1 MRLRQLVFH
10 CIILVLAAFL
20 AARAKQQE
28 PPKES
33 TPAQGR
39 QPKNEA
45 KPEKAPRKRVV
56 QDLSG
61 FELVEPSK
69 LASQAVAV
77 AGTRLLPPTPVAL
90 APRLGKMY
98 GAEPLFA
105 WSYQGTERGFTLI
118 IRDDQYAQVFRAQVN
133 ETEFAYPAEGPR
145 FAASKTYSW
154 TVEPTGGEPCDAA
167 RFLVVSPGEQS
178 KIDEALAQITTKD
191 VYSSGLAR
199 AKIFTDHRLWYDAIG
214 TYTELI
220 ARYPK
225 RAELYEQ
232 RGVIYDQITA
242 TKPLADEDFVRAE
255 ELKAA
260 STKLTGS

>member
-1 MRLRQLVFH
+1 MRPQLIFH
-10 CIILVLAAFL
+10 CIILTLALTLAGFL
-20 AARAKQQE
+20 AAQAQQQE

-33 TPAQGR
+33 TQAQGS

-45 KPEKAPRKRVV
+45 KPEKTPRKRLV

-61 FELVEPSK
+61 FEVLEPSK
-69 LASQAVAV
+69 LASQPVAV
-77 AGTRLLPPTPVAL
+77 AGTRLLPPPPVAL

-105 WSYQGTERGFTLI
+105 WSYQGTGHGFTLI

-133 ETEFAYPAEGPR
+133 GTEFAYPAGGRR
-145 FAASKTYSW
+145 FEAGKTYSW
-154 TVEPTGGEPCDAA
+154 TVEPTAGEPCDPA
-167 RFLVVSPGEQS
+167 RFLVVSPDEQS
-178 KIDEALAQITTKD
+178 KIGEALAQITTKD
-191 VYSSGLAR
+191 LYSSGLAR

-214 TYTELI
+214 AYTDLI

-232 RGVIYDQITA
+232 RGAIYDQIAA

-255 ELKAA
+255 QLSAA
-260 STKLTGS
+260 SIK